1 MQLNGEREELP
12 HQQSEARD
20 TSFSR
25 KEKKEML
32 VGI

>member
-12 HQQSEARD
+12 HQQNESRD
-20 TSFSR
+20 TNFLR
-25 KEKKEML
+25 KEKKEIL